1 MTSKV
6 DFGTLLAKADKNT
19 NNAQKLLK
27 EQDILKRIKLEEQ
40 RKAEKQREA
49 ALAIINKKKFD
60 EAQKQANK
68 PTQTNITSNV
78 SKANISSQVEK
89 KSDSA
94 PVNKANGS
102 ASLINK
108 SKANSQSQTQ
118 QQSKNATQTIKKN
131 DKKTQVSQ
139 PASSKAVNS
148 SNKQI
153 NVNKNGTSN
162 VNKDVKAKKPLALAP
177 AKPKLTFEEM
187 LKLADVKQKEL
198 TEKPKP
204 VVKEPSL
211 AAQSLMPSFKSKAPK
226 AAESYPNQTA
236 SATTS
241 TKLAANKANLAK
253 SDINFKKPSEPIDS
267 KRPYVSN
274 NGRSVSPAQQSSN
287 SFVSKLTP
295 EQIEKL
301 RQRQQGNKSQVTQ
314 STSTKPNISNHI
326 TSKDQLHK
334 QQEPM
339 KQRHPISNGL
349 SSKSGWELA
358 MSYVKKKDVK
368 INHPIKKSHNDELDY
383 VDDEEED
390 EYDSEMDDFIDDEEE
405 HETKE
410 KGYSKYIREIF
421 KYNPTKYKDYDE
433 DDLADMETD
442 FHSQLKEES
451 RSLRLGIMEDLEEER
466 KEAERL
472 ARLKK
477 GKRKSESDDT
487 IKKKLKS

>member
-6 DFGTLLAKADKNT
+6 DFGTLLAKAEKNT

-49 ALAIINKKKFD
+49 ALAIINKRKQE
-60 EAQKQANK
+60 EAQKQTYK
-68 PTQTNITSNV
+68 PALTNPISNV
-78 SKANISSQVEK
+78 GKANTSIQVEK

-94 PVNKANGS
+94 SVNKVNGS
-102 ASLINK
+102 SSLIK
-108 SKANSQSQTQ
+108 SKTNTQSQPQ
-118 QQSKNATQTIKKN
+118 QQSKNENRTVKKD
-131 DKKTQVSQ
+131 DKKPQVSQ
-139 PASSKAVNS
+139 SVSSKAANN
-148 SNKQI
+148 SNKQM

-162 VNKDVKAKKPLALAP
+162 REVKAKKSVASAP

-187 LKLADVKQKEL
+187 LKIADVKQKEL

-204 VVKEPSL
+204 VDKQPSL
-211 AAQSLMPSFKSKAPK
+211 AAQSLMPSFKSKTPK
-226 AAESYPNQTA
+226 ATESSSNPSS
-236 SATTS
+236 SATS
-241 TKLAANKANLAK
+241 KLANSVTSKEK
-253 SDINFKKPSEPIDS
+253 SDSNFKKPSEPIAPKKHSDLAI
-267 KRPYVSN
+267 PN
-274 NGRSVSPAQQSSN
+274 ARSFSPAQQSSN
-287 SFVSKLTP
+287 SYISKLTP

-301 RQRQQGNKSQVTQ
+301 RQRQQGNKPQTNQ
-314 STSTKPNISNHI
+314 SISNKPNINNHGI
-326 TSKDQLHK
+326 SKDQPQK
-334 QQEPM
+334 RQEPM
-339 KQRHPISNGL
+339 KQRPPMSNG
-349 SSKSGWELA
+349 SSAKSGWDLA
-358 MSYVKKKDVK
+358 MSYVKKKDAK
-368 INHPIKKSHNDELDY
+368 SNAPIRKPQNDELDY
-383 VDDEEED
+383 IDDEED

-405 HETKE
+405 FDTKE

-421 KYNPTKYKDYDE
+421 KYNPAKYKDDDD

-451 RSLRLGIMEDLEEER
+451 RSLRLGIMEDIEEER

-487 IKKKLKS
+487 NKKKLKA